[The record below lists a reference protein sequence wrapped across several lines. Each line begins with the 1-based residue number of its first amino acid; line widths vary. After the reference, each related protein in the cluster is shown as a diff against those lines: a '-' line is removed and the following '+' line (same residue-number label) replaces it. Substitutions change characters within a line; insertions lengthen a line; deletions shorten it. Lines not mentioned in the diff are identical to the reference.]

1 MKKTVVKKL
10 SKQYKVLLVNAINDD
25 IEVETRYPNLGLAYL
40 VAMVRE
46 YLPEKKIDFKI
57 VDHNVYEV
65 ATVYKPDLVGITSV
79 SQNFNIAKD
88 YAKYFK
94 IRNIQVILGGI
105 HITLLPQT
113 LPKTC
118 VAACLGEGE
127 FTFVEIIKAFI
138 EDGRLTTKALSKI
151 AGLVYWDEGK
161 VCKTG
166 IRRMEMKLD
175 RIPLPA
181 RDLLPIG
188 KHSYMFTS
196 RGCPYRC
203 TFCAS
208 SRFWDKLRFFSADY
222 VVREIERLVNDH
234 KTEMISFFDD
244 LFVADRNRLKEILT
258 LLRKKN
264 LIGKVKFTCS
274 CRANLVDEELV
285 EILSE
290 MRVVSVG
297 MGLESGNE
305 KVLRYL
311 KGGTVS
317 VKHNYKAIK
326 LLKEGGIA
334 ANGSFVIGS
343 PLETEKQIMD
353 TYNFIKRSNLDLFDI
368 YLLTPYPGTP
378 VWEYAKEKKIVG
390 EESDFDWSRLN
401 LNTYNM
407 SEDKIIILSETLS
420 KKKLSDY
427 YKKFRRLR
435 LYHNVTRVIRH
446 PMAKDVPKMAIK
458 IIGEFLSRKIRRKK
472 YYRLS

>member
-1 MKKTVVKKL
+1 MKRTLIKKI
-10 SKQYKVLLVNAINDD
+10 SKQYKVLLVNAINED

-40 VAMVRE
+40 VAMARE
-46 YLPEKKIDFKI
+46 SLPEKKIDFKI
-57 VDHNVYEV
+57 VDHNVYKE
-65 ATVYKPDLVGITSV
+65 ADIYKPDLVGITSV

-94 IRNIQVILGGI
+94 KRNIQVILGGI

-113 LPKTC
+113 LPRTC
-118 VAACLGEGE
+118 AAACLGEGE
-127 FTFVEIIKAFI
+127 FTFIEIIKAFI
-138 EDGRLTTKALSKI
+138 KDGRLTTKALAKI
-151 AGLVYWDEGK
+151 AGLVYWHKGK
-161 VCKTG
+161 LCKTG
-166 IRRMEMKLD
+166 IRRMERNLD

-203 TFCAS
+203 AFCAS
-208 SRFWDKLRFFSADY
+208 SRFWDKLRFFSAAY
-222 VVREIERLVNDH
+222 VVKEIDTLVNDY

-244 LFVADRNRLKEILT
+244 LFVADRNRLKEIVT

-274 CRANLVDEELV
+274 CRANLVDKKLV
-285 EILSE
+285 ELLSE
-290 MRVVSVG
+290 MGTVSVG

-353 TYNFIKRSNLDLFDI
+353 TYDFIKRSDLDLFDI

-378 VWEYAKEKKIVG
+378 VWEYAKEKSLVS
-390 EESDFDWSRLN
+390 EESDFDWSRLS
-401 LNTYNM
+401 LNTYDM
-407 SEDKIIILSETLS
+407 SEDKIISLSETLR
-420 KKKLSDY
+420 KKKLLEY

-435 LYHNVTRVIRH
+435 FYHNVTRVIRH
-446 PMAKDVPKMAIK
+446 PMVKDAPRMAIK
-458 IIGEFLSRKIRRKK
+458 IISEFLSRKIRRKQ
-472 YYRLS
+472 LICI